1 MKKLFSRSRLLSSKT
16 YLFILG
22 LAATLWFL
30 IRVIPKPSRARYPC
44 MQAAAPIMSS
54 FIIYLLGMSASWFS
68 FKKFRKSIH
77 RSRYLAGSLFLLLSI
92 AAFGLVFLHDSKETI
107 ASALIPL
114 DNTFP
119 VESNKPIGE
128 AKGMFPG
135 RVVWVHDEDATN
147 EDYIPEN
154 GFTNFWYSSNNID
167 ENVIYD
173 MLAKAVILYAGA
185 EKNDLAGAWD
195 SVFHSFNR
203 THGRGDVGYTDGE
216 RIAFKINLTNQ
227 SAAAIQRPRRMDA
240 TPQLMNAILG
250 QLVNVV
256 GVAEFDITMG
266 DPYREFRQEYKDL
279 VMSKFPN
286 VYYVDGAGGDGVDQ
300 TVPSE
305 DAVLKFS
312 NKLIE
317 STLPQQYLDATYLIN
332 MPCLKTHNEGGITLI
347 AKNHQGSFLEKG
359 DDPRSQYAIK
369 MHDYLPANSRGTRQY
384 RHTVDYMGHEQTG
397 GKGLIYIID
406 GIWAGESWEGW
417 IKKFKSAPFNN
428 DYPSSLFVGQDP
440 VALESVCYD
449 VLFQEYV
456 IDASKSPYPIQMKAE
471 IADYLKQCASSDY
484 WPSGI
489 EYDPEGDGTPIGS
502 LGVFEHWN
510 NPTDRQYSRNL
521 GTGDGIELVYYN
533 PHDTVSTSSAI
544 PVQSIQIAAP
554 NPFVFSTEFRRPE
567 QVSRNSTLEIYSLKG
582 ELVREFSFAGS
593 DVITWTG
600 TDAAHHDLPGGTY
613 VYMIHDHSLRTEFS
627 GKVILR

>member
-1 MKKLFSRSRLLSSKT
+1 MKKLFSRSRFLSSKT

-44 MQAAAPIMSS
+44 MQVAAPIMSS
-54 FIIYLLGMSASWFS
+54 FIIYLLGISASWFS
-68 FKKFRKSIH
+68 FKKFMKSIN
-77 RSRYLAGSLFLLLSI
+77 RSRYLTGSLFLLLSI
-92 AAFGLVFLHDSKETI
+92 AVFGLIFLHDNKETI
-107 ASALIPL
+107 ANALIPL

-119 VESNKPIGE
+119 VESNQPIGE
-128 AKGMFPG
+128 AKGLFPG
-135 RVVWVHDEDATN
+135 RVVWVHDENATN
-147 EDYIPEN
+147 EDFVPEN
-154 GFTNFWYSSNNID
+154 GYTNFWFDSNNVD
-167 ENVIYD
+167 EDVIYD
-173 MLAKAVILYAGA
+173 MLADAIILYAGA
-185 EKNDLAGAWD
+185 EEDDLAGAWD
-195 SVFHSFNR
+195 SIFHSFNR

-227 SAAAIQRPRRMDA
+227 SAPAIQRPRRMDN
-240 TPQLMNAILG
+240 TPQLLNAILD
-250 QLVNVV
+250 QLINVV

-279 VMSKFPN
+279 VITRFPG
-286 VYYVDGAGGDGVDQ
+286 VYYVDGAGGDYVDQ

-305 DAVLKFS
+305 EAVLKFS
-312 NKLIE
+312 DKKYE
-317 STLPQQYLDATYLIN
+317 STLPQHYLDATYLIN
-332 MPCLKTHNEGGITLI
+332 MPCLKTHDLGGITLI

-359 DDPRSQYAIK
+359 DDPKDQYADD
-369 MHDYLPANSRGTRQY
+369 MHYSLPGQRQGTKQY

-406 GIWAGESWEGW
+406 AIWAGEGWEGY

-428 DYPSSLFVGQDP
+428 DYPSSIFVGQDP
-440 VALESVCYD
+440 VALESVGFD
-449 VLFQEYV
+449 VLFHEYV
-456 IDASKSPYPIQMKAE
+456 IDAFKSPYPIQLKAE

-510 NPTDRQYSRNL
+510 NPQDRQYTRNL

-533 PHDTVSTSSAI
+533 PNDTVSTSTAL

-554 NPFVFSTEFRRPE
+554 NPFTVSTEFRRPE
-567 QVSRNSTLEIYSLKG
+567 NISRNSTLEIYSLKG
-582 ELVREFSFAGS
+582 ELVQEFSFVDS
-593 DVITWTG
+593 DVITWSG
-600 TDAAHHDLPGGTY
+600 TDAAHHDLPGGIY
-613 VYMIHDHSLRTEFS
+613 MYMIHDHTLRTKYS